1 MSDFLL
7 LVSAAHG
14 DGWIGRWSPGI
25 GDPTAA
31 GWLAT
36 LAYFAT
42 AWCCRAAALRI
53 KPAYRVTPAARRERR
68 LWRALSALLAALA
81 INKQLDL
88 QSALTELARMLAR
101 SGGWYD
107 ERRSMQLAFVGAVGI
122 GALAAAALTVWAT
135 RRTSPPARL
144 ALAGATALLG
154 FIGARAASF
163 HHVDVAISQEWLG
176 LRVSSLVELAG
187 IALVFA
193 ATRWQQRIYRARAG

>member
-14 DGWIGRWSPGI
+14 DGWIGHWSPGI

-53 KPAYRVTPAARRERR
+53 KPAYRVTPAVRRERR
-68 LWRALSALLAALA
+68 LWYALSALLAALG

-101 SGGWYD
+101 SGGWYG
-107 ERRSMQLAFVGAVGI
+107 ERRSVQLAFVLAVGI
-122 GALAAAALTVWAT
+122 GALAAAALALWAT

-144 ALAGATALLG
+144 ALAGAAALLG
-154 FIGARAASF
+154 FIAARAASF

-176 LRVSSLVELAG
+176 LRVSSLVELAA

-193 ATRWQQRIYRARAG
+193 ATRWQQRIYTS

>member
-53 KPAYRVTPAARRERR
+53 KPAYRVTPGCEG
-68 LWRALSALLAALA
+68 
-81 INKQLDL
+81 
-88 QSALTELARMLAR
+88 M
-101 SGGWYD
+101 
-107 ERRSMQLAFVGAVGI
+107 
-122 GALAAAALTVWAT
+122 
-135 RRTSPPARL
+135 
-144 ALAGATALLG
+144 
-154 FIGARAASF
+154 SF
-163 HHVDVAISQEWLG
+163 
-176 LRVSSLVELAG
+176 RV
-187 IALVFA
+187 
-193 ATRWQQRIYRARAG
+193 

>member
-1 MSDFLL
+1 VSDFLWL
-7 LVSAAHG
+7 AGAAHG

-53 KPAYRVTPAARRERR
+53 RPAYRVTPAVRREWR
-68 LWRALSALLAALA
+68 LWRALAPLLAVLG

-88 QSALTELARMLAR
+88 QSAITELARMLAR

-107 ERRSMQLAFVGAVGI
+107 ERRGVQLAFVAAVAAT
-122 GALAAAALTVWAT
+122 ALAASLAALWAT
-135 RRTSPPARL
+135 RRTSPPARI
-144 ALAGATALLG
+144 AVFGTAALLG
-154 FIGARAASF
+154 FIAARAASF
-163 HHVDVAISQEWLG
+163 HRIDVAISTELLG
-176 LRVSSLVELAG
+176 LRLSSLVELAG
-187 IALVFA
+187 IALIFA
-193 ATRWQQRIYRARAG
+193 ATRWQQRIYGARAG